1 MGLDLELVGAVREV
15 QVGEEPPR
23 ASTPTTLRLR
33 DSHHALARLLS
44 RGVDETTCSHMT
56 GYALSRISALKRDP
70 LFIELMTAYRIDAR
84 DVQRDLEAMWL
95 GIAQDYAQHAHE
107 RLHDSPDE
115 VSVQTALDAFK
126 VFADRAGFSPIAR
139 SDNRNVNINIGDR
152 LDRARA
158 RYNPPNPSNPT
169 QAGASP
175 TVITQSPQSPQDTTN
190 GTQPSTSTS
199 SLTHSTVH
207 QGVTRPATPGR
218 MRPLPDED

>member
-158 RYNPPNPSNPT
+158 RYNPPNPS

-175 TVITQSPQSPQDTTN
+175 DYRTQPPTIDHQSTN
-190 GTQPSTSTS
+190 ASQPSTSAS
-199 SLTHSTVH
+199 SLPHSTVH
-207 QGVTRPATPGR
+207 QGTVQPATPGR